1 MVGLLTVVVI
11 LLVAGSFCDDVLSA
25 YLYQPSNRFAVLL
38 AAFGQLPASAAF
50 SVSGVLLYASR
61 NKHNSR
67 QSLLSV
73 ILALVLN
80 SIALT
85 MTIYESSVY
94 YPNHSVIL
102 LSVITV
108 LLLALINVFVQYT
121 VKNLTSDQ
129 FREVAWFILFVV
141 VAQVAVVNGLKL
153 IWARP
158 RFRLLMAQDTLPFQP
173 WWIIGNTMKAPL
185 LALGIGAD
193 EFKSFPSGHTASA
206 ACALLIG
213 TLPYLNSKWLR
224 YQKVLFGV
232 SVIYIIMVAISRII
246 MGAHFLSDVTV
257 GLLVTLVVLYVGERL
272 FFKKSWHTD

>member
-108 LLLALINVFVQYT
+108 LLLALINVFV
-121 VKNLTSDQ
+121 N
-129 FREVAWFILFVV
+129 
-141 VAQVAVVNGLKL
+141 
-153 IWARP
+153 
-158 RFRLLMAQDTLPFQP
+158 TL
-173 WWIIGNTMKAPL
+173 
-185 LALGIGAD
+185 
-193 EFKSFPSGHTASA
+193 
-206 ACALLIG
+206 
-213 TLPYLNSKWLR
+213 
-224 YQKVLFGV
+224 
-232 SVIYIIMVAISRII
+232 
-246 MGAHFLSDVTV
+246 
-257 GLLVTLVVLYVGERL
+257 
-272 FFKKSWHTD
+272 